1 MAARES
7 QGYLIAVIILVL
19 IVLLLALASFFGISK
34 ANEYSARV
42 TELEAQ
48 LNVEKK
54 LSAAYQIKGEVLK
67 AYVGDLNKSVAEVQT
82 EIDRLDT
89 LTSGVDATQQQ
100 VINDVRTE
108 INFIRDEYEKDKLKN
123 LSSDEDATVEFTWR
137 GHADNLRNVL
147 ADKHKELNIKQN
159 DVVRIGR
166 EAQTQIK
173 EKEAE
178 VTEARNTLQEVRD
191 AAAAAEAALQT
202 QLASANQSVQQ
213 ITAQNEI
220 SGRQA
225 KQAQEMLIA
234 ERSRWNTEK
243 TTLEEEKA
251 ALTEQLRIFKTEVF
265 DLPDG
270 EVVRV
275 SPAINT
281 VHIDRGTND
290 ALRANLTFAV
300 YDKNV
305 TNFERD
311 EQKATIEITK
321 VTGPNSAEAR
331 ITAENPTNP
340 ILRGDHIVS
349 PTWDPGYSVPIALVG
364 VFDLDYDGNSDRER
378 LVQQIERNGG
388 TVVAM
393 HDEQGNIIGEISP
406 TTRYVV
412 FGTEPPIDTPQ
423 KVMAA
428 INQLTEQGRR
438 NQIQEIDVRKLM
450 NWMGQHAQARVERL
464 DRQIGDQFRG
474 REPSDV
480 IPDSRN

>member
-19 IVLLLALASFFGISK
+19 LVLLLALGSFFGISK

-67 AYVGDLNKSVAEVQT
+67 AYVGNLNKSVAEVQT
-82 EIDRLDT
+82 EIDRLNT

-100 VINDVRTE
+100 VINDIKTE
-108 INFIRDEYEKDKLKN
+108 IEFIRDEYESDKLQN
-123 LSSDEDATVEFTWR
+123 LSSDEGDAVEFTWR

-147 ADKHKELNIKQN
+147 AEKHKELNIKQN
-159 DVVRIGR
+159 DILRIDR
-166 EAQTQIK
+166 ERKTEVEQ
-173 EKEAE
+173 KEAE
-178 VTEARNTLQEVRD
+178 VAEAQRTL
-191 AAAAAEAALQT
+191 AAERQNAAEREASLQQELNAAT
-202 QLASANQSVQQ
+202 ESVQQ

-220 SGRQA
+220 SGRRAQ
-225 KQAQEMLIA
+225 QAQDQLIADRGRWEA
-234 ERSRWNTEK
+234 ERSE
-243 TTLEEEKA
+243 LEEDKRL
-251 ALTEQLRIFKTEVF
+251 LTERLVVYEREVF

-270 EVVRV
+270 AVVRV

-281 VHIDRGTND
+281 VHIDRGTSD
-290 ALRANLTFAV
+290 ALRANLTFAI
-300 YDKNV
+300 YDKDV
-305 TNFERD
+305 TNFERNA
-311 EQKATIEITK
+311 QKATIEITR
-321 VTGPNSAEAR
+321 VTGSHSAEAR
-331 ITAENPTNP
+331 IIMEDPTNP

-393 HDEQGNIIGEISP
+393 HDEQGNIIGEIDA

-412 FGTEPPIDTPQ
+412 FGTEPPIDTSQ
-423 KVMAA
+423 KVMTA
-428 INQLTEQGRR
+428 INRLTEQGRR
-438 NQIQEIDVRKLM
+438 NQIQEIDVRKLL
-450 NWMGQHAQARVERL
+450 NWMGQHGRARVERL
-464 DRQIGDQFRG
+464 DSQIGEEFRN
-474 REPSDV
+474 RQPSDV
-480 IPDSRN
+480 IPGG